1 MTRIKIICSHY
12 ESGYGHGVKDDGF
25 DLSKTPYSDPE
36 LGEAY
41 QYGYQC
47 GNNAKVAPILS
58 DAQEP
63 DTTKDSRFVCAKCGS
78 DDVKIAPMYGSSSR
92 CCNCGHKWENP

>member
-12 ESGYGHGVKDDGF
+12 ESGYGHGVKNDGF

-47 GNNAKVAPILS
+47 GNNEYHATIS
-58 DAQEP
+58 DQIER
-63 DTTKDSRFVCAKCGS
+63 SFVNNG
-78 DDVKIAPMYGSSSR
+78 D
-92 CCNCGHKWENP
+92 E